1 LGLHYDYQSTLPE
14 DITLP
19 SNATPS
25 YTFIPRR
32 DQFAY
37 LIGTLVSQV
46 SSSPYGK
53 AVVFFPTD
61 AETAFWHA
69 LFTETLKKTQSTLA
83 VHTIHGNVD
92 THSMER
98 VLSDFAQAQSS
109 VLFATDVAI
118 KEDTLKNI
126 SHAFQIGLPRDVS
139 LCKRPCTTL
148 LDLILTTFAFIDES
162 RWRLSAAS
170 TGALSAEK
178 LSNSTV
184 ETGAPTF
191 KELVQRQNR
200 PSHLKSTFICDP
212 SEKPFV
218 TKLRQETTIIP
229 LTPSSVVPS
238 DDVEVW
244 RTVLDHIMDTNNVVQ
259 DLKRQTSRVRCRS
272 FPVESFDYAPEML
285 TSPYPLSSG
294 MVVLQPNTGRVHWL
308 GGRRND
314 CGFDCIRC

>member
-1 LGLHYDYQSTLPE
+1 VQTLGLHYDYQSTLSE

-69 LFTETLKKTQSTLA
+69 LFTETLKETQSTLA
-83 VHTIHGNVD
+83 VYTIHGNVD

-98 VLSDFAQAQSS
+98 VLSDFAQAQSG

-139 LCKRPCTTL
+139 LCKRSLKTL
-148 LDLILTTFAFIDES
+148 LGLILTVFALIDEN
-162 RWRLSAAS
+162 RWRLSAGS
-170 TGALSAEK
+170 TDALSADK
-178 LSNSTV
+178 LSNTTA
-184 ETGAPTF
+184 ETKTSTF

-200 PSHLKSTFICDP
+200 PSHLTSTFICDP

-218 TKLRQETTIIP
+218 TKLRQETTITS
-229 LTPSSVVPS
+229 LTSSSAVPS
-238 DDVEVW
+238 DDMKVW
-244 RTVLDHIMDTNNVVQ
+244 RAVLDHIMDTNSVVQ
-259 DLKRQTSRVRCRS
+259 DLKRQTSRVRSRS
-272 FPVESFDYAPEML
+272 F
-285 TSPYPLSSG
+285 
-294 MVVLQPNTGRVHWL
+294 
-308 GGRRND
+308 
-314 CGFDCIRC
+314 